1 MMIWRRGVVTEESQP
16 WAGVQELM
24 VALADPGGGDPAT
37 VRALSYTEMT
47 GRGEVG
53 DAVILTT
60 AALRRELGT
69 GGYAFVVAFPD
80 RLPAD
85 PPPAPGHIVKA
96 RYTPLQTLRLGVGE
110 EEAAHHQLLT
120 AAADLAGLPVITAD
134 LHSALPAII
143 AWVRSVRRS
152 AKVRS
157 EEHTSE
163 LQSRCHLVCRLL
175 LDTK

>member
-1 MMIWRRGVVTEESQP
+1 
-16 WAGVQELM
+16 
-24 VALADPGGGDPAT
+24 DPGGGDPAT

-96 RYTPLQTLRLGVGE
+96 RYTPLQTLRLGVDE
-110 EEAAHHQLLT
+110 EESDHHQVLTDADALAGVPGIT
-120 AAADLAGLPVITAD
+120 AA
-134 LHSALPAII
+134 LHSQLPAIL
-143 AWVRSVRRS
+143 ALAR
-152 AKVRS
+152 
-157 EEHTSE
+157 
-163 LQSRCHLVCRLL
+163 
-175 LDTK
+175 

>member
-69 GGYAFVVAFPD
+69 GGYAFVVAFPVRIPD
-80 RLPAD
+80 DPQPAH
-85 PPPAPGHIVKA
+85 GLIVKA
-96 RYTPLQTLRLGVGE
+96 RDPP
-110 EEAAHHQLLT
+110 LLT
-120 AAADLAGLPVITAD
+120 LYLCTGLM
-134 LHSALPAII
+134 
-143 AWVRSVRRS
+143 
-152 AKVRS
+152 
-157 EEHTSE
+157 TS
-163 LQSRCHLVCRLL
+163 
-175 LDTK
+175 